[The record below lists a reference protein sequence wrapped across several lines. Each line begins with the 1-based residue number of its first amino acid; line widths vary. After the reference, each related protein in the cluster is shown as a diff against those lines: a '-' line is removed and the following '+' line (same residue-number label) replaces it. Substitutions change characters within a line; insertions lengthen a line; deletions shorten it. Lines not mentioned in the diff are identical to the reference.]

1 VVNPSSRAEAVAA
14 EQAHLDIVV
23 RRVEQLR
30 AQAQER
36 LSEVRGERLGSTF
49 AAQFERDVLTH
60 HQAGRVA
67 RYTVGDREALLFGRL
82 DLDDAS
88 SLPIGR
94 LSVMDEDGPILVDWR
109 APASAPFYRA
119 TAARPEG
126 VARRR
131 TILVEGPR
139 VLDVMDELVDSDAA
153 SRLGLEATTG
163 QGALLAALERA
174 HGHEMRDIVATI
186 QADQDRIIRAP
197 ATGTLIVTGGP
208 GTGKT
213 VVALHRVA
221 FLLYSDRERFENRG
235 VLVVGPSRTFTDYTR
250 RVLPSL
256 GEDRV
261 VQRPLEALGP
271 AGIEAV
277 GWDAPEVA
285 AFKGA
290 SGMADACRRM
300 LISALPPLPPTTRFT
315 VAGTTAE
322 VSGRRLAQLRHRL
335 LSRIDPTRP
344 SGRYHARRVA
354 AGAAMLS
361 ELRSAWEQGRAE
373 HATSSDPGPAGFDEL
388 ALESPAVRMLERC
401 FWPTLDPEDVL
412 RDYVRGTRLLNDVVE
427 VAAPDV
433 LAQVHDAWRVATGWT
448 VEDVALLDELDALLG
463 PLDGGPELRS
473 PDDDPRPPDVT
484 DRWYADFAHVVV
496 DEAQDLSPMQ
506 WRAVVRRGP
515 FASWT
520 IVGDL
525 AQRARDAAPRTWE
538 EVAGLV
544 GRRVVN
550 IETLTTNYRTPA
562 ELSGLARDALS
573 LAGHDPDGFPRT
585 VRVTGRAPVLVVDE
599 EPFGDALVR
608 TVRSLVSAEGTLGII
623 ASVGDVA
630 QVEHALAAAFT
641 PAELVDVR
649 VHDPRRAKGLEF
661 DDLVVVAPEGVLANS
676 PLGAHDL
683 YVALTR
689 ATRSLHIITAEPTLP
704 VLASLDRERDE
715 EQGRDQSR
723 QARMSNTMTP
733 RAPSS

>member
-1 VVNPSSRAEAVAA
+1 VVNPPTSRAAAVSA
-14 EQAHLDIVV
+14 EQAHLDIVT
-23 RRVEQLR
+23 RRVEDLR

-36 LSEVRGERLGSTF
+36 LSEVRGERTGSTF

-67 RYTVGDREALLFGRL
+67 RYSLGDREALLFGRL
-82 DLDDAS
+82 DLDDAT

-94 LSVMDEDGPILVDWR
+94 LSVMDDDGPILVDWR

-119 TAARPEG
+119 TAAQPEG

-139 VLDVMDELVDSDAA
+139 VLDVVDELIDASA
-153 SRLGLEATTG
+153 AQRLGLEATTG
-163 QGALLAALERA
+163 QGALLAALERT

-186 QADQDRIIRAP
+186 QSDQDRIIRAP

-271 AGIEAV
+271 AGLEVV
-277 GWDAPEVA
+277 GWDAPDVA
-285 AFKGA
+285 AFKGGA
-290 SGMADACRRM
+290 DMAEACRRM
-300 LISALPPLPPTTRFT
+300 LLAALPPLPPSTRFT

-322 VSGRRLAQLRHRL
+322 VSGRRLSQLRQRL
-335 LSRIDPTRP
+335 LSRLDPTRP
-344 SGRYHARRVA
+344 SGRYHARGPGA
-354 AGAAMLS
+354 QAAMLA

-401 FWPTLDPEDVL
+401 FWPTLDPEGVL
-412 RDYVRGTRLLNDVVE
+412 REYVRGTRQLGDVVE
-427 VAAPDV
+427 RAAPAD
-433 LAQVHDAWRVATGWT
+433 LAQVHEAWRAATGWS

-463 PLDGGPELRS
+463 PVGGLREVRNA
-473 PDDDPRPPDVT
+473 DDDPRPPDVT

-515 FASWT
+515 YASWT

-538 EVAGLV
+538 EVAALV
-544 GRRVVN
+544 GRRAIT

-562 ELSGLARDALS
+562 ELSGIARSALA

-585 VRVTGRAPVLVVDE
+585 VRITGRHPVLVTADD
-599 EPFGDALVR
+599 PFGDALVR
-608 TVRSLVSAEGTLGII
+608 TIRPLIEAEGTLGVI
-623 ASVGDVA
+623 AAVGDVP
-630 QVEHALAAAFT
+630 QVERSLAAAF
-641 PAELVDVR
+641 AVSELADVR

-661 DDLVVVAPEGVLANS
+661 DDLVLVAPERVLAS
-676 PLGAHDL
+676 SALGAHDL

-689 ATRSLHIITAEPTLP
+689 ATRSLHVVTAAPMLP
-704 VLASLDRERDE
+704 VLEALVP
-715 EQGRDQSR
+715 
-723 QARMSNTMTP
+723 A
-733 RAPSS
+733 

>member
-1 VVNPSSRAEAVAA
+1 VVNPPSSRAAAVAA
-14 EQAHLDIVV
+14 EQAHLDVV
-23 RRVEQLR
+23 TRRVEALR
-30 AQAQER
+30 SLAEQR
-36 LSEVRGERLGSTF
+36 LNEVKGARLGSTF
-49 AAQFERDVLTH
+49 AAQFERDVLTQ
-60 HQAGRVA
+60 HQAERVS
-67 RYTVGDREALLFGRL
+67 RFSLGDREALLFGRL

-94 LSVMDEDGPILVDWR
+94 LSVIGDDGPLLVDWR
-109 APASAPFYRA
+109 APAAAPFYRA

-139 VLDVMDELVDSDAA
+139 VLDVIDELLDAA
-153 SRLGLEATTG
+153 AADALGLRATTG
-163 QGALLAALERA
+163 QGALLAALERT

-221 FLLYSDRERFENRG
+221 FLLYNDRERFENRG

-271 AGIEAV
+271 AGLEVV
-277 GWDAPEVA
+277 GWDAPDVA

-290 SGMADACRRM
+290 AEMVEVCRRM
-300 LISALPPLPPTTRFT
+300 LVAALPPLPPTTRFT
-315 VAGTTAE
+315 IAGTTAE
-322 VSGRRLAQLRHRL
+322 VSGRRLERLRSRL
-335 LSRIDPTRP
+335 LARVDPTRP
-344 SGRYHARRVA
+344 AGRYHARRPGA
-354 AGAAMLS
+354 EAAMLA
-361 ELRSAWEQGRAE
+361 ELRDAWEQRRAE
-373 HATSSDPGPAGFDEL
+373 VATSSDPGAAGFDEL
-388 ALESPAVRMLERC
+388 AREAPAVRMLERC
-401 FWPTLDPEDVL
+401 FWPLLDPEELL
-412 RDYVRGTRLLNDVVE
+412 RDYVRGARALRDVVARSSAGGTE
-427 VAAPDV
+427 
-433 LAQVHDAWRVATGWT
+433 QVHAAWRVAAGWS

-463 PLDGGPELRS
+463 PKEPPRDPRGA
-473 PDDDPRPPDVT
+473 DDEPRPPDVT

-538 EVAGLV
+538 EVAALV
-544 GRRVVN
+544 GRRAVT

-562 ELSGLARDALS
+562 ELADLARRALA
-573 LAGHDPDGFPRT
+573 LAGHDPNGFPRT
-585 VRVTGRAPVLVVDE
+585 VRVTGREPVTVVDDD
-599 EPFGDALVR
+599 PFGDALVR
-608 TVRSLVSAEGTLGII
+608 TIRPIIAVEGTLGVI
-623 ASVGDVA
+623 AAIGDVA
-630 QVEHALAAAFT
+630 RVELALAAAF
-641 PAELVDVR
+641 PSPQLADVR
-649 VHDPRRAKGLEF
+649 VHDPRRVKGLEF
-661 DDLVVVAPEGVLANS
+661 DDLVIVAPERILDAS

-689 ATRSLHIITAEPTLP
+689 ATRSLHLITASPELA
-704 VLASLDRERDE
+704 VLAGLERPAQSL
-715 EQGRDQSR
+715 

-733 RAPSS
+733 RAPNS